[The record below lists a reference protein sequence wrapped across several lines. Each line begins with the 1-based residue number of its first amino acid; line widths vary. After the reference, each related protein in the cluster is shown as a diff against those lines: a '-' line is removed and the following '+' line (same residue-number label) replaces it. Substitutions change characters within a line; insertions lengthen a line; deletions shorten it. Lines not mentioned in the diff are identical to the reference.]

1 MENQIQIFEH
11 EEFGIL
17 RTVLIDSDALFLAD
31 DACRILKYPD
41 IFEALKKYVKDD
53 EKYFIDQFD
62 LMGLNSNVNVN
73 VDVEIDFLEDVAFI
87 DGWGLFALI
96 ENSTLP
102 HAKEFGHWI
111 TSKIL
116 PTLYRLEY
124 DELTQAERD
133 FALIMSLVPA
143 DMTLTEEQIQML
155 KEETPRIMLYIK
167 MIIKKNL
174 PNHFL
179 PKDKYLK

>member
-1 MENQIQIFEH
+1 MVDKIQIFEN

-17 RTVLIDSDALFLAD
+17 HTLLINGDALFLASD
-31 DACRILKYPD
+31 VCRILKYPD

-53 EKYFIDQFD
+53 ETYFFDQFE
-62 LMGLNSNVNVN
+62 LMELQNNA
-73 VDVEIDFLEDVAFI
+73 DIEIDSLEDVAFI
-87 DGWGLFALI
+87 DEWGVCALI
-96 ENSTLP
+96 ENSTLSN
-102 HAKEFGHWI
+102 ANEFRRWI

-116 PTLYRLEY
+116 PTLYRLDY
-124 DELTQAERD
+124 DNLTQDEKD